1 VRLFRLS
8 RKPGSGEE
16 ERELVLHTDAEAPP
30 DTTSSTAPADG
41 ESEGRQ
47 SSPPSEP
54 EDIPVQDLLSDLVG
68 VSHRLGITPRA
79 PPEPSVDE
87 LPDVD
92 AEPSGDEPS
101 VDELP
106 DVDAEPSVDEPGVDE
121 PADVDAEPSGDEPT
135 GDEPPAVDAQPSE
148 EEDTAEPDA
157 SEGPLA
163 ALSPTGYRRYA
174 LHVLLLG
181 LALVAAI
188 VGLIGAGQLA
198 RTALPQSSPDDVQA
212 RHSRPPIFVATL
224 TASGEDQAQAAA
236 TPAPEVTPV
245 PAPQLQPAYFLYT
258 VQAGD
263 AIIAIAETF
272 AITPDYILWNNPDV
286 IEDPNLLHVG
296 QELLIPSVDGIIYR
310 VKPGDTL
317 PDIAALYQID
327 VESILA
333 FAPNGLTSA
342 DSAIEGMVLILPGA
356 VPPLLPRPPEVVE
369 PTASEPQ
376 PTEPAPTPEAP
387 TPSEPQAMEP
397 TPTPEDSPSFSI
409 GHIWP

>member
-1 VRLFRLS
+1 MRLFRLS

-47 SSPPSEP
+47 SSPSSEP

-68 VSHRLGITPRA
+68 VSRSLGITPRA
-79 PPEPSVDE
+79 PPEPSVDEPSVDE

-101 VDELP
+101 
-106 DVDAEPSVDEPGVDE
+106 
-121 PADVDAEPSGDEPT
+121 GDEPT
-135 GDEPPAVDAQPSE
+135 GDVDAQPSE

-212 RHSRPPIFVATL
+212 RYSRPPIFVATL

-317 PDIAALYQID
+317 PEIAALYQID

-342 DSAIEGMVLILPGA
+342 DNAIEGMVLILPGA